1 MEQQRRKEQRAV
13 DNQIRT
19 FSPCPKCGGERID
32 TYGPFVGLE
41 FAKSVPVVCLSC
53 GYIEFYAK
61 PETLEQ
67 VKRYGSNAAHEKA
80 RAEEKARREEQER
93 LEQAKK
99 PQKKRFS
106 FF

>member
-1 MEQQRRKEQRAV
+1 V

-19 FSPCPKCGGERID
+19 FSPCPKCGGECID
-32 TYGPFVGLE
+32 THGSYVGLE
-41 FAKSVPVVCLSC
+41 YARSVPVVCLSC

-61 PETLEQ
+61 PEELEKIKQ
-67 VKRYGSNAAHEKA
+67 IGSYAAFEKA
-80 RAEEKARREEQER
+80 HAERKAERER

-99 PQKKRFS
+99 KRR